1 MVLRIHLALMMAVG
15 LPFLMDEMIYLALE
29 MASYLAHLKG
39 LLKCLVSMKL
49 MVLKMVGLLELKKG
63 SYLAD
68 CWE

>member
-39 LLKCLVSMKL
+39 LLKC
-49 MVLKMVGLLELKKG
+49 
-63 SYLAD
+63 
-68 CWE
+68 